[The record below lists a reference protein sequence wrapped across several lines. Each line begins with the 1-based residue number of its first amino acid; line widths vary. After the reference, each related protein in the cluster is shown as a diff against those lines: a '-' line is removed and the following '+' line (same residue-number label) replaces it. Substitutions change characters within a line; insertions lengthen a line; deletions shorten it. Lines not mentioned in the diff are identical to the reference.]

1 MLKAGNVRL
10 KFSIATFIGLVLLFG
25 ICRVNVANAHSGFL
39 RSDPADGSILATAP
53 ATINIWFSEPIRLI
67 RPGVTV
73 FSPSGTKIEIAAP
86 VIEGQKVTIPVK
98 LDQNGTYRV
107 VWQVISEDT
116 HPVRGSFSFSV
127 GNQSSRLA
135 GSSAEFGAVSLL
147 GLGLQTFSRWLHF
160 LGYALG
166 FFPVVFGLFAL
177 KNRTEQA
184 EKIIWRLVNSGILL
198 LIVAEPLAL
207 LGQSASLDESQLF
220 DSTTIG
226 DILASNFG
234 RVLGQRLG
242 AALLLWVLVSVA
254 RQGNRAASSA
264 IILTG
269 IVLAVANGQASH
281 AINFGVAGL
290 AINTFHLL
298 AMGVWV
304 GGLFT
309 LIALW
314 RLPEIASQRQYII
327 KRFGRLAALALLV
340 LVTTGIASSILQ
352 TYRLENLLETNYG
365 KTLIL
370 KLLVFVV
377 AVLIAFAGIRAN
389 LSLRWRWWLVEGLTL
404 ASILFI
410 VGLLVSLPVG

>member
-1 MLKAGNVRL
+1 MHLKLVL
-10 KFSIATFIGLVLLFG
+10 ATFICLFLLLGFS
-25 ICRVNVANAHSGFL
+25 RASVANAHSGFL
-39 RSDPADGSILATAP
+39 RSDPADNSILVTAP
-53 ATINIWFSEPIRLI
+53 DMINIWFSEPIRLI

-73 FSPSGTKIEIAAP
+73 FSPSGNKIETDVP
-86 VIEGQKVTIPVK
+86 VIEGQKVTVPLK
-98 LDQNGTYRV
+98 LTQNGTYRV

-127 GNQSSRLA
+127 GNQSSQLS
-135 GSSAEFGAVSLL
+135 GNSAEFGSVSLL
-147 GLGLQTFSRWLHF
+147 GLGLQTLSRWLHF

-166 FFPVVFGLFAL
+166 FFPILFGLFAL

-198 LIVAEPLAL
+198 LVVAEPLAL
-207 LGQSASLDESQLF
+207 FGQSASLDESQIF
-220 DSTTIG
+220 DSITIG

-254 RQGNRAASSA
+254 RQGNTAARSA
-264 IILTG
+264 ILATG
-269 IVLAVANGQASH
+269 IVLAVADGQSSH
-281 AINFGVAGL
+281 AINFGIAGL
-290 AINTFHLL
+290 AINTLHLL

-309 LIALW
+309 LIAIW
-314 RLPEIASQRQYII
+314 RLAEIASQRQYII
-327 KRFGRLAALALLV
+327 KRFGRLAALAVLV
-340 LVTTGIASSILQ
+340 LVTTGVTSSILQ
-352 TYRLENLLETNYG
+352 TYKLEIESNYG

-370 KLLVFVV
+370 KLLVFVAAIFIV
-377 AVLIAFAGIRAN
+377 FAGLRAS
-389 LSLRWRWWLVEGLTL
+389 LFLRWRWWLVEGLAL

-410 VGLLVSLPVG
+410 AGLLVSLPVG